1 MTREQRIAEL
11 QEAGIMC
18 SPEKADQA
26 TIACACAIAAFV
38 IVVFGAIFGER
49 PVQKPA
55 QSTTTEQVATTS
67 R

>member
-11 QEAGIMC
+11 EEAGVAC
-18 SPEKADQA
+18 SPEKVDQA
-26 TIACACAIAAFV
+26 NAAGLCILGMILF
-38 IVVFGAIFGER
+38 IGLAFLFGER

-55 QSTTTEQVATTS
+55 QAITSQVAA

>member
-11 QEAGIMC
+11 EEAGIMC

-26 TIACACAIAAFV
+26 AISVVCMIALVAFV
-38 IVVFGAIFGER
+38 VFAVIFGER
-49 PVQKPA
+49 PPVQKPA
-55 QSTTTEQVATTS
+55 QPITMAST